1 MAKLPSKKVLAEM
14 TVGTVAASAL
24 ATLAVH
30 VWRQRR
36 VYKREQLV
44 VKELLRRV
52 VVATDGGAALEDKQ
66 LQEVLDHMRRGGLY
80 TPEIT
85 AMLQELADG
94 TLSEPRALGLEQLLR
109 ELGFMLRQRGLQ

>member
-44 VKELLRRV
+44 VIELLRRV
-52 VVATDGGAALEDKQ
+52 VVARDKDADLEAKQ
-66 LQEVLDHMRRGGLY
+66 LQEVLGHMRRVGLY
-80 TPEIT
+80 TPEMT

-94 TLSEPRALGLEQLLR
+94 TLTDDRGLGLEILLR
-109 ELGFMLRQRGLQ
+109 ELGFMLRQRNL